1 MTGDTGRT
9 AVEVWDAPT
18 RVFHWSLVVAITIA
32 WFTGEGEGPS
42 ATLHAL
48 AGAFVAGLIAFR
60 LVWGFAGGEHAR
72 FADFLVGPDLIVAH
86 VRELL
91 GPSPKRHLGHNPLGG
106 VAVVLLLAIV
116 SSVVITGLFSSSDDL
131 RGPFARAGLDLSD
144 AHEILF
150 RVLQA
155 LVLVHVLGVAVE
167 SWKARDNLVAAM
179 ITGRKRLGAG
189 ESGGHARAA
198 RPLALALALLAGA
211 ALFIALA
218 LASVP

>member
-9 AVEVWDAPT
+9 AIEVWDAPT
-18 RVFHWSLVVAITIA
+18 RFFHWSLVVAIIAA
-32 WFTGEGEGPS
+32 WFSGEGEGLAAS
-42 ATLHAL
+42 LHAL

-86 VRELL
+86 ARDLL

-131 RGPFARAGLDLSD
+131 RGPFARTGLDLSD

-167 SWKARDNLVAAM
+167 SWKARDNLAAAM
-179 ITGRKRLGAG
+179 ITGRKSVGPG
-189 ESGGHARAA
+189 ESGADARVG
-198 RPLALALALLAGA
+198 RPFAFALALSAGA
-211 ALFIALA
+211 AIFVALA
-218 LASVP
+218 LASA